1 MSEELKGNVLVVDDE
16 EEFLKVFSQ
25 RLQNRGLKV
34 ETVTTGE
41 EALKKVKEK
50 DFDAVIIDLVMPG
63 IGGIET
69 LKKIKAV
76 NPELQIIMLSGFG
89 TIEKSTEAIRSGAID
104 FLEKPAD
111 LTKIL
116 EKISEAKKQKILLLE
131 KKTQEHIK
139 EIIQSRSW

>member
-89 TIEKSTEAIRSGAID
+89 TIEKSTEAIKSGAID